1 MALKKIKEVTLY
13 VGLTENGAACFQAKK
28 LLADNN
34 IPHKLLAYNDISQHP
49 SVFNALSTWRW
60 GEDLETQTFT
70 DFPIVHWKEVD
81 DNAESVLRCVTS
93 VAELNNSS
101 LLLNKELVE
110 E

>member
-1 MALKKIKEVTLY
+1 MALAKIKDVTLY
-13 VGLTENGAACFQAKK
+13 VGLTENGAACFQVKK

-34 IPHKLLAYNDISQHP
+34 IPHKLLAYNDTAQHP
-49 SVFNALSTWRW
+49 SVFGALNTWRW
-60 GEDLETQTFT
+60 GENLETRTFT

-81 DNAESVLRCVTS
+81 TNADIVLKCVTS

-110 E
+110 